1 MGENLHPFN
10 SASSYSKT
18 EDTRTCLSTEFL
30 ESRWASIAGPSSWS
44 HVTCHRSRSGRARGA
59 PRQLFAASKLFVA
72 EAAAS
77 SGEKSR
83 QQHIFVKCSSFDL
96 LARCNFRSATRS
108 RNVRNLLVS
117 LATLLY
123 VTAAPL
129 CLPSIIK
136 GIINHL
142 EMRCI
147 FHIPCSTKLTRAD
160 GSLAG
165 LGRASEHTTTTK
177 SLVWRARKC
186 WLKLI

>member
-18 EDTRTCLSTEFL
+18 EVTRTCLSIEFL

-96 LARCNFRSATRS
+96 LARCNFRSARS

-123 VTAAPL
+123 VTVAQL
-129 CLPSIIK
+129 SVSRVL
-136 GIINHL
+136 
-142 EMRCI
+142 
-147 FHIPCSTKLTRAD
+147 
-160 GSLAG
+160 
-165 LGRASEHTTTTK
+165 
-177 SLVWRARKC
+177 
-186 WLKLI
+186 